1 MRPSIFISGLH
12 APSKLK
18 HMKGDIFLDKK
29 VYEMGNS
36 VYAEIWYIK
45 YVSGRESGQSIP
57 VRNV

>member
-1 MRPSIFISGLH
+1 
-12 APSKLK
+12 
-18 HMKGDIFLDKK
+18 MKGDIFLDKK